1 MRVAVD
7 LRVLA
12 EGSSRSDWGSW
23 SDLLNRAAKEFPEIE
38 VIEIHPEPPSMSPW
52 SRFRLEQLDLPREA
66 ERRGADMLFV
76 SSASAPVRSRVPVLA
91 AGWPAAAPRHGAIER
106 IRWSAGQAGLRAA
119 RAWLV
124 FADEVPPDRGER
136 SVPPTVA
143 TAFRGVPSGE
153 DASIRSRLG
162 LPEAYVLSLAPPSER
177 TEFGLAA
184 WTWVDGSV
192 GESIPWVIAGIP
204 SGEGESL
211 RARARQLDAAESLR
225 LFSLPSPQDLPAVY
239 RGAQAYLHIGGEET
253 MQSLRWALATGIP
266 VASVDS
272 ERAAAVLGEGAYL
285 VPDEDSRAL
294 GAACL
299 TLLVEPEVADS
310 LRRKGLQ
317 RAAAYH
323 GAEPQRALRDILVE
337 VGDRM
342 SARHAQGGTS

>member
-1 MRVAVD
+1 MRVAVES
-7 LRVLA
+7 RVLV
-12 EGSSRSDWGSW
+12 EDGSHFDWGSW
-23 SDLLNRAAKEFPEIE
+23 RDLLDWAAIEFPEIE
-38 VIEIHPEPPSMSPW
+38 VIEMDPGPPPKGPW
-52 SRFRLEQLDLPREA
+52 GRLRLEQLDLPREA
-66 ERRGADMLFV
+66 ERSGAELLFV
-76 SSASAPVRSRVPVLA
+76 PSASAPVRSRVSVLA
-91 AGWPAAAPRHGAIER
+91 AGWPAAAPSAGVIER
-106 IRWSAGQAGLRAA
+106 VRWSAGQAGMRTA

-124 FADEVPPDRGER
+124 FADEVPAKRGER
-136 SVPPTVA
+136 SVPPRVA
-143 TAFRGVPSGE
+143 TSFRGVPSGE

-162 LPEAYVLSLAPPSER
+162 LPEGYVLSLAPPSER

-211 RARARQLDAAESLR
+211 RAGAQQLDVAGSVR
-225 LFSLPSPQDLPAVY
+225 LFPLPSPQDLPAVY
-239 RGAQAYLHIGGEET
+239 RGAQAYLHLGGRET

-310 LRRKGLQ
+310 LRRKALQ

-323 GAEPQRALRDILVE
+323 GPEPLRALRDVLVE
-337 VGDRM
+337 VGDRR
-342 SARHAQGGTS
+342 SARHTQGGTS